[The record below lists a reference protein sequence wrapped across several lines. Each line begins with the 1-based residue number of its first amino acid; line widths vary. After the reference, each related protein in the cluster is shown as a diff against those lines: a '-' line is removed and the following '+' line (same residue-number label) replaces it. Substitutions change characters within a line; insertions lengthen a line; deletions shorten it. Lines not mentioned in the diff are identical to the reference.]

1 MTNASDSR
9 NPQPKPAAT
18 GAMPDAAGVLDCAP
32 LGYCLL
38 EPDVSIRHVNA
49 AFSNAIGL
57 PHAAIL
63 GQPILRFVHDG
74 DAGPLG
80 TIIAELAVDAA
91 LPRQCELR
99 LVQPDGSAGWV
110 MASLSKMP
118 GGSPWIILQT
128 QSIDDLKQAAASL
141 QKSETRWKYALE
153 SAHQGVWD
161 HDFSTNDLFYSIP
174 WKRLRGMAA
183 DAPVDGSL
191 DVWIESVHPAD
202 REHVLECIRRQD
214 EGDVEFNTFQYR
226 ERHADGHWIWIE
238 SRGASIEWTPEGKP
252 SRIIGT
258 DTDISERKKAEAQLE
273 EISRRLRLALDVS
286 KVGVFEANLDT
297 GSIIR
302 DPQLLSIYGLDQHD
316 PGVPAFEERLH
327 PQDRDAALA
336 RVAAGIASNIP
347 FMNAFRIIRPDGE
360 IRHIRSTSVTFTD
373 SEGAHKLIGANWDVT
388 EDVTLREDL
397 ERARQLAETRNI
409 ELEAARSRIEYN
421 ALHDHLTGLPN
432 RRFLDQRLDEWIADK
447 VDYCAILHID
457 LDRFKQINDTLGHQA
472 GDAMLVHTAKVLS
485 AIIKEYD
492 FVARIGGDEFL
503 VLCDARQSQADVIS
517 LTDRIIEALRQPVPY
532 EAHLCRFGAS
542 VGIAWTADGTA
553 DAKQSLMNADIAL
566 YRAKGLGRNRYEFFT
581 QQLQTQIHHAK
592 RTADEII
599 KGLEDGEFV
608 PFYQPQFD
616 ARTLDITGVE
626 TLARWR
632 HPKHGLLAPDYFLK
646 IAEDINAL
654 TAIDRCI
661 AEQALHD
668 FSRWETQD
676 LGVPR
681 FSVNVSSP
689 RLREPGLIDSLRQ
702 LNIPRGKLSFEL
714 LESIF
719 LDDLDADS
727 SQILKDIGALGID
740 IEIDDFGT
748 GHASIVGLMKLNP
761 SRLKID
767 RALVKPIIEA
777 AEQRKLVGSII
788 DIGHSLNIEVVA
800 EGVET
805 IDHAHILRDLGCD
818 TLQGYAFAR
827 PMARADLEAFI
838 HSGSWRPPEATVQ
851 PARRTVLSD
860 LKA

>member
-1 MTNASDSR
+1 MA
-9 NPQPKPAAT
+9 
-18 GAMPDAAGVLDCAP
+18 GALPDAADILDSAP
-32 LGYCLL
+32 LGYCVL
-38 EPDVSIRHVNA
+38 EQDGRIRHVNA
-49 AFSNAIGL
+49 AFSHALSL
-57 PHAAIL
+57 PAEAIL
-63 GQPILRFVHDG
+63 GEHILRFVHAEDADPLIAVLADIRADG
-74 DAGPLG
+74 VPAK
-80 TIIAELAVDAA
+80 
-91 LPRQCELR
+91 QCELR
-99 LVQPDGSAGWV
+99 LIQPDHSARWI
-110 MASLSKMP
+110 MASLSQMT
-118 GGSPWIILQT
+118 GTSPSIILQT
-128 QSIDDLKQAAASL
+128 QSIDDLKQAVVAL

-161 HDFSTNDLFYSIP
+161 HDFSANDLFYSIP
-174 WKRLRGMAA
+174 WKAMRGMAA

-191 DVWIESVHPAD
+191 DVWIDNVHPAD
-202 REHVLECIRRQD
+202 REHVLACIRRQD
-214 EGDVEFNTFQYR
+214 EGEVAFNIFQYR

-238 SRGASIEWTPEGKP
+238 SRGASIEWTPDGKP

-297 GSIIR
+297 GAIIR
-302 DPQLLSIYGLDQHD
+302 DKQLLSIYGLDPQQ
-316 PGVPAFEERLH
+316 PGVAAFEERLH

-336 RVAAGIASNIP
+336 RVAAGVASAIP
-347 FMNAFRIIRPDGE
+347 FMSAFRIIRADGE
-360 IRHIRSTSVTFTD
+360 IRHIRSSSVTFTD
-373 SEGAHKLIGANWDVT
+373 NEGAHKLIGANWDVT
-388 EDVTLREDL
+388 DDVTLREDL
-397 ERARQLAETRNI
+397 ERARQLAEARNL
-409 ELEAARSRIEYN
+409 ELEVARTRIEYN

-432 RRFLDQRLDEWIADK
+432 RRFLDQRLDDWIADT

-485 AIIKEYD
+485 AIIGERD

-503 VLCDARQSQADVIS
+503 VLCDARQSQDDVIL
-517 LTDRIIEALRQPVPY
+517 LTDRIIEALRQPVAY
-532 EAHLCRFGAS
+532 EGHLCRFGAS
-542 VGIAWTADGTA
+542 VGIAWTVDGTA

-616 ARTLDITGVE
+616 ARTLNITGVE
-626 TLARWR
+626 TLARWM
-632 HPKHGLLAPDYFLK
+632 HPQHGLLAPDYFLK

-654 TAIDRCI
+654 TAIDRRI
-661 AEQALHD
+661 AEQALSD
-668 FSRWETQD
+668 FSSWETQG

-681 FSVNVSSP
+681 ISVNVSSP

-719 LDDLDADS
+719 LDDLDEDS
-727 SQILKDIGALGID
+727 SQILSDLSALGID

-805 IDHAHILRDLGCD
+805 MHHAHILRDLGCD
-818 TLQGYAFAR
+818 ILQGYAFAR
-827 PMARADLEAFI
+827 PMARADLETFI
-838 HSGSWRPPEATVQ
+838 RSGSWRPPQTSDEAMKTMVS
-851 PARRTVLSD
+851 SD
-860 LKA
+860 RKA

>member
-1 MTNASDSR
+1 VTTDSENR
-9 NPQPKPAAT
+9 GSQPKPT
-18 GAMPDAAGVLDCAP
+18 VNGALPDAASILDCAA

-38 EPDVSIRHVNA
+38 EQDGCIRHVNA
-49 AFSNAIGL
+49 AFSKALSL
-57 PHAAIL
+57 PAEAIL
-63 GQPILRFVHDG
+63 GEQLLRFVHSDDADPLSATMADIGADG
-74 DAGPLG
+74 
-80 TIIAELAVDAA
+80 V
-91 LPRQCELR
+91 LPNQCELR
-99 LVQPDGSAGWV
+99 LTQPDGSARWV
-110 MASLSKMP
+110 MASLSQMTGP
-118 GGSPWIILQT
+118 SPWIILQT
-128 QSIDDLKQAAASL
+128 QSIDDLKQAVTTL

-161 HDFSTNDLFYSIP
+161 HDFSANDLFYSIP
-174 WKRLRGMAA
+174 WKKLRGMAS

-214 EGDVEFNTFQYR
+214 EGEVEFNTFQYR

-238 SRGASIEWTPEGKP
+238 SRGASIEWTAEGKP

-297 GSIIR
+297 GTIMR
-302 DPQLLSIYGLDQHD
+302 DKQLLSIYGLDPQQ
-316 PGVPAFEERLH
+316 PGGAAFEERLH
-327 PQDRDAALA
+327 PEDRDAALA
-336 RVAAGIASNIP
+336 RVAAGVASTVP

-360 IRHIRSTSVTFTD
+360 TRHIRSSSVTFTD
-373 SEGAHKLIGANWDVT
+373 NEGAHKLIGANWDVT
-388 EDVTLREDL
+388 EDVTLREEL
-397 ERARQLAETRNI
+397 ERARQLAEARNL
-409 ELEAARSRIEYN
+409 ELEAARTRIEYN

-432 RRFLDQRLDEWIADK
+432 RRYLDQRLDEWIAETIA
-447 VDYCAILHID
+447 YCAILHID

-472 GDAMLVHTAKVLS
+472 GDAMLVHTAQVLS
-485 AIIKEYD
+485 SIIGEHD

-503 VLCDARQSQADVIS
+503 VLCDARRLQDEVIL
-517 LTDRIIEALRQPVPY
+517 LTDQIIEALRQPVAY
-532 EAHLCRFGAS
+532 DGHLCRFGAS
-542 VGIAWTADGTA
+542 VGIAWTIDGTA
-553 DAKQSLMNADIAL
+553 DAKQALMNADIAL

-626 TLARWR
+626 TLARWT
-632 HPKHGLLAPDYFLK
+632 HPRHGLLAPDYFLK

-654 TAIDRCI
+654 TAIDRRI
-661 AEQALHD
+661 AEQALSD
-668 FSRWETQD
+668 FSRWETQGF
-676 LGVPR
+676 GVPR
-681 FSVNVSSP
+681 ISVNVSSP

-719 LDDLDADS
+719 LDDLDEDS
-727 SQILKDIGALGID
+727 SQILRDLGALGID

-805 IDHAHILRDLGCD
+805 IRHAHILRDLGCD
-818 TLQGYAFAR
+818 TLQGYAFAK

-838 HSGSWRPPEATVQ
+838 RSGSWRPPETPIEAVHRMV
-851 PARRTVLSD
+851 RRD
-860 LKA
+860 RKA